1 MADPTAASRRRSG
14 ESAPQV
20 FWETKLAFDFMRW
33 RQLTL
38 ILSTL
43 LVVGSLAL
51 LGVRGL
57 NFGLDFTG
65 GTLVEVHFPEAA
77 DPQAVRLGL
86 EAQGYGDLVVQ
97 NFGTARDVL
106 VRVPPDVVGETAT
119 VGDVILEALRADY
132 GDQVALRRSEFVG
145 PAVGEELREQGGLA
159 MLAALSL
166 VMVYI
171 MFRFTGKFA
180 LSAVIALVHD
190 VIITLGA
197 FSLFRWSFDLP
208 SLAAVLAVIGYSLND
223 TIVVADRI
231 RENFRAL
238 RRAEPVAVINQ
249 AISQSFGRTLVTSLT
264 TLLVLIALLLF
275 GGSMIE
281 GFAEALVVGVLV
293 GTYSSIYVAAN
304 ALLLMGVEQKD
315 LLVPEKEGQD
325 QDALL

>member
-1 MADPTAASRRRSG
+1 
-14 ESAPQV
+14 
-20 FWETKLAFDFMRW
+20 
-33 RQLTL
+33 
-38 ILSTL
+38 
-43 LVVGSLAL
+43 
-51 LGVRGL
+51 
-57 NFGLDFTG
+57 
-65 GTLVEVHFPEAA
+65 
-77 DPQAVRLGL
+77 
-86 EAQGYGDLVVQ
+86 
-97 NFGTARDVL
+97 
-106 VRVPPDVVGETAT
+106 
-119 VGDVILEALRADY
+119 
-132 GDQVALRRSEFVG
+132 
-145 PAVGEELREQGGLA
+145 
-159 MLAALSL
+159 
-166 VMVYI
+166 MVYI

-238 RRAEPVAVINQ
+238 RRAEPIAVINQ

-264 TLLVLIALLLF
+264 TLLVLVALLLF

-281 GFAEALVVGVLV
+281 GFAEALVVGVVV

-315 LLVPEKEGQD
+315 LLMPEKEGED
-325 QDALL
+325 QEALL

>member
-1 MADPTAASRRRSG
+1 
-14 ESAPQV
+14 
-20 FWETKLAFDFMRW
+20 
-33 RQLTL
+33 
-38 ILSTL
+38 
-43 LVVGSLAL
+43 
-51 LGVRGL
+51 
-57 NFGLDFTG
+57 
-65 GTLVEVHFPEAA
+65 
-77 DPQAVRLGL
+77 
-86 EAQGYGDLVVQ
+86 
-97 NFGTARDVL
+97 
-106 VRVPPDVVGETAT
+106 
-119 VGDVILEALRADY
+119 
-132 GDQVALRRSEFVG
+132 
-145 PAVGEELREQGGLA
+145 
-159 MLAALSL
+159 
-166 VMVYI
+166 
-171 MFRFTGKFA
+171 
-180 LSAVIALVHD
+180 
-190 VIITLGA
+190 
-197 FSLFRWSFDLP
+197 LP

-238 RRAEPVAVINQ
+238 RRAEPIAVINQ

>member
-1 MADPTAASRRRSG
+1 
-14 ESAPQV
+14 
-20 FWETKLAFDFMRW
+20 
-33 RQLTL
+33 
-38 ILSTL
+38 
-43 LVVGSLAL
+43 
-51 LGVRGL
+51 
-57 NFGLDFTG
+57 
-65 GTLVEVHFPEAA
+65 
-77 DPQAVRLGL
+77 
-86 EAQGYGDLVVQ
+86 
-97 NFGTARDVL
+97 
-106 VRVPPDVVGETAT
+106 
-119 VGDVILEALRADY
+119 
-132 GDQVALRRSEFVG
+132 
-145 PAVGEELREQGGLA
+145 
-159 MLAALSL
+159 
-166 VMVYI
+166 
-171 MFRFTGKFA
+171 
-180 LSAVIALVHD
+180 

>member
-1 MADPTAASRRRSG
+1 MCIRDR
-14 ESAPQV
+14 
-20 FWETKLAFDFMRW
+20 
-33 RQLTL
+33 
-38 ILSTL
+38 
-43 LVVGSLAL
+43 
-51 LGVRGL
+51 
-57 NFGLDFTG
+57 
-65 GTLVEVHFPEAA
+65 
-77 DPQAVRLGL
+77 
-86 EAQGYGDLVVQ
+86 Q

-119 VGDVILEALRADY
+119 VGDVIIEALRADY

-238 RRAEPVAVINQ
+238 RRAEPIAVINQ

-264 TLLVLIALLLF
+264 TLLVLIALLVF